1 MFMHDRQQTLT
12 TLDLFRGLVIR
23 FMMKLKV
30 RLTLYFSES
39 DLAGMIYLSHSSS
52 GILQKLICIHSWLI
66 EFKEEQNTAYAFI
79 HIYLYMF
86 YTYIYIYRFV

>member
-1 MFMHDRQQTLT
+1 MFMHDRHQTLA

-39 DLAGMIYLSHSSS
+39 DLAGMMYLSHSSS
-52 GILQKLICIHSWLI
+52 GILQKIICIHSWLI
-66 EFKEEQNTAYAFI
+66 KFKEGAKYSTC
-79 HIYLYMF
+79 F
-86 YTYIYIYRFV
+86 YTYIFIHVLYIYLHI